1 MLFSGLVIPS
11 MAELSSMTQIV
22 NGVDSP
28 LDLTD
33 SALPQRFWSE
43 GAILRLS
50 EDQFFMAVGP
60 WKEAPEA
67 DSQLGIMDFFASSP
81 KWLKAHQSGV
91 FSQQEA
97 RRFFE
102 TQLSSKTFKSSD
114 FSEPDRAGFETAF
127 RMIQGKIQRG
137 EIEKAVPIITRKSS
151 SRPQAGDLA
160 HMFMSAMALPTSLH
174 IFGFWDKD
182 GGVFGATPEIL
193 FTLEGNR
200 LRSMALAG
208 SCPKQEQD
216 QRMSLLKDPKEL
228 REHNLVVEDLHAR
241 LKPLGWL
248 RQGQTQIL
256 ELPTILHLQTEF
268 EVSGCAKAPS
278 ELIRQLHPT
287 AALAVSP
294 RHYGYQWLKD
304 LPDQLH
310 RGRFGA
316 PITFNYKPQ
325 HSVSLVAIRSLFWNS
340 EGSSVFAGCGL
351 VAASRFEREWDE
363 LATKLNSVF
372 RLLGLD

>member
-1 MLFSGLVIPS
+1 
-11 MAELSSMTQIV
+11 MAELSSMTQTV
-22 NGVDSP
+22 NS
-28 LDLTD
+28 LENSFDLAD
-33 SALPQRFWSE
+33 PALPQRFWQE
-43 GAILRLS
+43 GAVLRLS
-50 EDQFFMAVGP
+50 EDQFFIAVGP

-67 DSQLGIMDFFASSP
+67 DSQLGVMDFFASSP
-81 KWLKAHQSGV
+81 QWLKAQNSGI
-91 FSQQEA
+91 FSQQEV

-102 TQLSSKTFKSSD
+102 TQLSAKTLKSSH
-114 FSEPDRAGFETAF
+114 FSEPDRVGFETAF

-137 EIEKAVPIITRKSS
+137 EIEKAVPIIERKSS
-151 SRPQAGDLA
+151 LRPQAGDLA
-160 HMFMSAMALPTSLH
+160 HMLMTALSLPASLH
-174 IFGFWDKD
+174 VFGFWGKD
-182 GGVFGATPEIL
+182 GGLLGASPEIL

-216 QRMSLLKDPKEL
+216 QRLSLLKDPKEL
-228 REHNLVVEDLHAR
+228 REHHLVVEDLAAR

-248 RQGQTQIL
+248 RQGTTQVL
-256 ELPTILHLQTEF
+256 ELPTLLHLQTEF
-268 EVSGCAKAPS
+268 EVSGCAKTPS

-304 LPDQLH
+304 LPDQKH

-316 PITFNYKPQ
+316 PLTFNYRSQ
-325 HSVSLVAIRSLFWNS
+325 HSLSLVSIRSFFWNS

-351 VAASRFEREWDE
+351 VAASQFDREWEE
-363 LATKLNSVF
+363 LGAKLNSVF